1 MFDVANWAKDL
12 AGSDII
18 LSFVSDGGSLD
29 LLDDALLTETV
40 STVEYSRQVTFVTL
54 LVGVSKLFV
63 ADNTSS

>member
-12 AGSDII
+12 AGSDIL
-18 LSFVSDGGSLD
+18 LSFVSDGGSLY